1 MSGRIAGMLVGILL
15 GAAWSPATAQSLGE
29 VARKEAERREKI
41 KASGKVLTNADLPA
55 SAVVAP
61 PSAEAPPATGAEG
74 AAEKAAD
81 ADAVAAGTKPAA
93 AAEQGAPTAD
103 KPAATPAASAPK
115 DDEDGWR
122 QRAGTVNKAL
132 AEARVQ
138 VRQLRALSDRLSLEM
153 QASDPAIVARA
164 TRERQDLKAQIT
176 QAEAREADAFAARRA
191 LEQEARRSGVPP
203 AWIQ

>member
-29 VARKEAERREKI
+29 VARKEAARRETI

-61 PSAEAPPATGAEG
+61 PSAEAPSSTGAEG
-74 AAEKAAD
+74 AADKAAD
-81 ADAVAAGTKPAA
+81 ADAAAADTKPAA
-93 AAEQGAPTAD
+93 AEQAAPTAD

-132 AEARVQ
+132 AEARAQ

-176 QAEAREADAFAARRA
+176 QAEAREAEAFAARQA